1 MTIGGGKFQTIYTK
15 KCLFQILFSDSKIIL
30 ILINFQVWG
39 IDEYLIGETQ
49 LGEYDYVHGCI
60 KHDKDINFTL
70 VHTDAIK
77 KSYQRT
83 VSYL

>member
-1 MTIGGGKFQTIYTK
+1 MR
-15 KCLFQILFSDSKIIL
+15 
-30 ILINFQVWG
+30 G

-60 KHDKDINFTL
+60 KHDQDIKFTL
-70 VHTDAIK
+70 VNTEAIK

-83 VSYL
+83 VSSFYNCL